1 MGLLVAQILK
11 VLFDSS
17 LDCNYKITW
26 NILIFKWKGIC
37 TAVHA
42 KVPCFVS
49 PLWLLFSTSHHVSIP
64 LLPQK
69 HLQVDQ
75 NSYKQRLGQIE
86 KKIIIPY
93 YCLLQG
99 RVNKPAISSPFQP
112 DFSPQIRFMG
122 TFQLTQLP
130 LKQEGFG
137 KVKILFWDWLGAPR
151 AKDPI
156 RLLSSSQRLLLLS
169 ACSHCR
175 ELYPRQC
182 FQLSLSVQLL
192 VSE

>member
-1 MGLLVAQILK
+1 MERNMYCSACQSTMFCQPPL
-11 VLFDSS
+11 
-17 LDCNYKITW
+17 
-26 NILIFKWKGIC
+26 
-37 TAVHA
+37 TAVFHFS
-42 KVPCFVS
+42 PCFYT
-49 PLWLLFSTSHHVSIP
+49 FTSSETFTGGPKLI
-64 LLPQK
+64 QAK
-69 HLQVDQ
+69 IRTD
-75 NSYKQRLGQIE
+75 R
-86 KKIIIPY
+86 KKKIIPY

-99 RVNKPAISSPFQP
+99 RVNKSAISSPFQP

-137 KVKILFWDWLGAPR
+137 EVKILFWDWIGAPR